1 MDALIGVDVG
11 TTAVKAVMADLQGR
25 RLAEYAARYPTA
37 RVGAAVEQD
46 PGDWWRHVTAALAQ
60 FAGVGARVVGIGVT
74 GQVNTHVF
82 CDNAFDVLRPAITWA
97 DTRAAGAGAALDARL
112 TVEEKIAALGAPIPI
127 DASHALSRMASVAE
141 NEPEFWA
148 RTRWVMAPK
157 DWVIARL
164 TGEAGADALASVGL
178 AGVDLRYAG
187 AVTRLVDRAGQVLP
201 PLQDPLD
208 VAGVVREGPFAGV
221 PVVRGTMD
229 AWAAMFGVGV
239 AREGQAMNLSGTSE
253 VMGVI
258 SAVRNPVPGVITF
271 PAWRGITLHAGP
283 TQSGGASLDWVAR
296 IIGRSP
302 GEAAEM
308 AGAVTAETPLFLPH
322 LAGERAPLWDAE
334 ARGVFAGLGAATG
347 PAEMVTAV
355 MEGVAFSARLA
366 LDALEAAGGVR
377 AEVIRAGGGGTVSD
391 RWCQIRADVF
401 GRPVV
406 RMAARDAG
414 AVGAMVMAGAGVGV
428 APDLAAAAA
437 MVPEERTFHP
447 DPGQARLAERR
458 FALWKELYAQVRP
471 VNAGFVALVNRAA
484 TDSA

>member
-11 TTAVKAVMADLQGR
+11 TTAVKAVMADLRGR

-37 RVGAAVEQD
+37 RAGAAVEQD
-46 PGDWWRHVTAALAQ
+46 PAGWWGHVKTALGQ

-82 CDNAFDVLRPAITWA
+82 CDDAFGMLRPAITWA
-97 DTRAAGAGAALDARL
+97 DTRAAAAGAALDARL
-112 TVEEKIAALGAPIPI
+112 TVEAKIAALGAPIPI
-127 DASHALSRMASVAE
+127 DASHALSRMAWVAE
-141 NEPEFWA
+141 EEPAVWA

-164 TGEAGADALASVGL
+164 TGVAGADALASVGL
-178 AGVDLRYAG
+178 AGADLRYAG
-187 AVTRLVDRAGQVLP
+187 AVTGLVARAEAVLP

-208 VAGVVREGPFAGV
+208 VAGVVRDGPFAGV

-271 PAWRGITLHAGP
+271 PEWRGITLHAGP
-283 TQSGGASLDWVAR
+283 TQSGGASLDWIAR
-296 IIGRSP
+296 VIGQTP
-302 GEAAEM
+302 GEAAGI
-308 AGAVTAETPLFLPH
+308 AGEVEAGTPLFLPH
-322 LAGERAPLWDAE
+322 LAGERAPIWDAE

-347 PAEMVTAV
+347 PGDMVTAV

-377 AEVIRAGGGGTVSD
+377 AEVIRAGGGGTASD
-391 RWCQIRADVF
+391 RWCQIRADAF

-414 AVGAMVMAGAGVGV
+414 AVGAMVMAGAGTGIV
-428 APDLAAAAA
+428 PDLAAAAA
-437 MVPEERTFHP
+437 TVPEERTFFP
-447 DPGQARLAERR
+447 DKTRVPLAEAR
-458 FALWKELYAQVRP
+458 FGLWKELYAQMRP
-471 VNAGFVALVNRAA
+471 VNAGLAALVRQAE
-484 TDSA
+484 DGSG